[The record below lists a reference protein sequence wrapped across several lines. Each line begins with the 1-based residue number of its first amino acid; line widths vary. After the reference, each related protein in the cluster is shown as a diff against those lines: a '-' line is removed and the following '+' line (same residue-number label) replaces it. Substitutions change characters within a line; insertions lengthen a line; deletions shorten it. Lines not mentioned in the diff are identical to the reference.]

1 MREGLGYFLFESR
14 RPFKHVTCVPRARP
28 QHGQHASPAGRS
40 HRRPR
45 RRQGGKGWQ
54 GRRQG
59 RWKGGGRGAPDPLCA
74 AALNARYT
82 RLEPAERRRQRCG
95 RRRTHTAS
103 STVETAP
110 RAATRC
116 ATTAAAR
123 LVAMDAPDPLC
134 AAALNA
140 RYSVRAGGATA
151 AETRSCGRRRP
162 HTASSAVETASRAAA
177 RCATTAA
184 ARLVA
189 MDAPDPLCAAAL
201 NARYSVRA
209 GGATAAELRP
219 PATFPS
225 TTPPT
230 RRQARADCHREE
242 GEGWR
247 RIRSPRARRGRARAR
262 AGAREPRQRRRH
274 NASGG
279 SAGGA
284 RRAPRRSPARS

>member
-1 MREGLGYFLFESR
+1 MEMPADQGANAGCSTSVGDPSSESCSEGFFPNSWPVETTSR
-14 RPFKHVTCVPRARP
+14 RA
-28 QHGQHASPAGRS
+28 
-40 HRRPR
+40 
-45 RRQGGKGWQ
+45 
-54 GRRQG
+54 
-59 RWKGGGRGAPDPLCA
+59 
-74 AALNARYT
+74 
-82 RLEPAERRRQRCG
+82 EPARQLSRRKRKIFASHQSSLPNERGQRIYPPREPREPSAGFYLLVGLHCF
-95 RRRTHTAS
+95 S
-103 STVETAP
+103 STSILHHGP
-110 RAATRC
+110 
-116 ATTAAAR
+116 
-123 LVAMDAPDPLC
+123 
-134 AAALNA
+134 
-140 RYSVRAGGATA
+140 
-151 AETRSCGRRRP
+151 
-162 HTASSAVETASRAAA
+162 A

-189 MDAPDPLCAAAL
+189 MDASDPLCAAAL
-201 NARYSVRA
+201 NARYSIRA

-230 RRQARADCHREE
+230 RRQAHADCHREE
-242 GEGWR
+242 GEGAR

>member
-1 MREGLGYFLFESR
+1 MNSERPPESASSTPTGPGGSEGLREGPGYFLFEFW

-28 QHGQHASPAGRS
+28 QQGQHASPAGRS

-59 RWKGGGRGAPDPLCA
+59 RWQGWWPWRTRP
-74 AALNARYT
+74 AL
-82 RLEPAERRRQRCG
+82 RRRPQR
-95 RRRTHTAS
+95 
-103 STVETAP
+103 P
-110 RAATRC
+110 I
-116 ATTAAAR
+116 
-123 LVAMDAPDPLC
+123 
-134 AAALNA
+134 
-140 RYSVRAGGATA
+140 YSVRAGGATA
-151 AETRSCGRRRP
+151 AE
-162 HTASSAVETASRAAA
+162 V
-177 RCATTAA
+177 
-184 ARLVA
+184 
-189 MDAPDPLCAAAL
+189 
-201 NARYSVRA
+201 
-209 GGATAAELRP
+209 RP

-230 RRQARADCHREE
+230 RRQAHADCHREE
-242 GEGWR
+242 GEGAR

>member
-1 MREGLGYFLFESR
+1 
-14 RPFKHVTCVPRARP
+14 
-28 QHGQHASPAGRS
+28 
-40 HRRPR
+40 
-45 RRQGGKGWQ
+45 
-54 GRRQG
+54 
-59 RWKGGGRGAPDPLCA
+59 
-74 AALNARYT
+74 
-82 RLEPAERRRQRCG
+82 
-95 RRRTHTAS
+95 
-103 STVETAP
+103 
-110 RAATRC
+110 
-116 ATTAAAR
+116 
-123 LVAMDAPDPLC
+123 MDAPDPLC

-162 HTASSAVETASRAAA
+162 HTASSAVETAPRAAA

-201 NARYSVRA
+201 NARYSIRA

-230 RRQARADCHREE
+230 RRQARVDCHREE
-242 GEGWR
+242 GEGGR

-262 AGAREPRQRRRH
+262 AGAREPRQRRRQCLWRLCR
-274 NASGG
+274 
-279 SAGGA
+279 
-284 RRAPRRSPARS
+284 RRAARPSPVSRTLLRAERAERRGR

>member
-1 MREGLGYFLFESR
+1 MREGLDYFLFESR
-14 RPFKHVTCVPRARP
+14 RPFEHITCVPRARP
-28 QHGQHASPAGRS
+28 QQGQHASPAGRS

-59 RWKGGGRGAPDPLCA
+59 RWQGLWP
-74 AALNARYT
+74 
-82 RLEPAERRRQRCG
+82 CG
-95 RRRTHTAS
+95 
-103 STVETAP
+103 
-110 RAATRC
+110 
-116 ATTAAAR
+116 
-123 LVAMDAPDPLC
+123 APDPLC

-140 RYSVRAGGATA
+140 RYSVEP
-151 AETRSCGRRRP
+151 AERRRQSCGRRRP
-162 HTASSAVETASRAAA
+162 HTASSAVETAPRAAA

-201 NARYSVRA
+201 NARYSIRA

-230 RRQARADCHREE
+230 RRQARVDCHREE
-242 GEGWR
+242 GEGGR

-262 AGAREPRQRRRH
+262 AGAREPRQRRRQCLWRLCR
-274 NASGG
+274 
-279 SAGGA
+279 
-284 RRAPRRSPARS
+284 RRAARPSPVSRTLLRAERAERRGR

>member
-1 MREGLGYFLFESR
+1 MREGLGYFLFEFW

-28 QHGQHASPAGRS
+28 QQGQHASPAGRS

-82 RLEPAERRRQRCG
+82 RLEPAERRRQC
-95 RRRTHTAS
+95 
-103 STVETAP
+103 
-110 RAATRC
+110 
-116 ATTAAAR
+116 
-123 LVAMDAPDPLC
+123 
-134 AAALNA
+134 
-140 RYSVRAGGATA
+140 
-151 AETRSCGRRRP
+151 CGRRRP

-230 RRQARADCHREE
+230 RRQAHADCHREE
-242 GEGWR
+242 GEGAR